1 MALWMVT
8 YIMDR
13 ILTDLEELFNFELLY
28 FFYFELL
35 SFELSLS
42 WNPVSELSMS
52 IWQQPQQN

>member
-28 FFYFELL
+28 FFFTL
-35 SFELSLS
+35 
-42 WNPVSELSMS
+42 NC
-52 IWQQPQQN
+52 